1 MHTRQLTQGDRR
13 AQPRRELPRLTA
25 LSSAERV
32 WPAGFGRGPEDAV
45 MAGWARSR
53 TKTCEQPGAL
63 PGTRGPSQVDR
74 VTSLRPDPCRLCR
87 ASCIELCRS
96 IEGAL
101 REAFNLIIFLHK

>member
-25 LSSAERV
+25 LSSADRV

-53 TKTCEQPGAL
+53 TKTCEQRGVL

-74 VTSLRPDPCRLCR
+74 VTGSPPSGPIPVACVEHR
-87 ASCIELCRS
+87 ASSCVALSRVHFAKRS
-96 IEGAL
+96 T
-101 REAFNLIIFLHK
+101 